1 MNTFSARK
9 LAITYV
15 GVFLGAGFVSGQE
28 LWQFFACFGPAGFA
42 GFLFSSAIFFTINYI
57 LLDLVRATDD
67 QRLSHL
73 LTRGNH
79 PWVKALVDI
88 LQYLF
93 LFGIVV
99 IMIAGATS
107 LIRQFIPLPAP
118 VAGAAFSLLVLL
130 VSLLGLQGLVATFSL
145 LVPVT
150 TALAVILGLAVS
162 AASDFHF
169 SPAAGSV
176 SPLLPT
182 WWAGSLTYAAY
193 NLFGTVGILIPFAPL
208 LPDRKTLRRGL
219 GWGTGLLALL
229 AEAILSALMVRP
241 DAGSADLPMAA
252 LASQLHPALGVAYG
266 LLMGLGMF
274 AAALGSLVALIN
286 QMTLRWPTLGSKKT
300 AALSTLVMGAFLLS
314 LMGFVGLIGVV
325 YPLFGYVSIPLFFCL
340 LLNWR
345 QARCQTPVLENNS
358 PS

>member
-42 GFLFSSAIFFTINYI
+42 GFLFSSAIFFIINYI
-57 LLDLVRATDD
+57 LLDLVRATGD

-79 PWVKALVDI
+79 TWIKTLVDI

-99 IMIAGATS
+99 IMIAGAAS
-107 LIRQFIPLPAP
+107 LIRQFVPLPVP

-162 AASDFHF
+162 FAGGFRF

-176 SPLLPT
+176 SPLLPA
-182 WWAGSLTYAAY
+182 WWVGSLTYAAY

-208 LPDRKTLRRGL
+208 LPDRNTLRRGL

-229 AEAILSALMVRP
+229 AGGILSALMVRP
-241 DAGSADLPMAA
+241 DAGSADLPMAI
-252 LASQLHPALGVAYG
+252 LAGQLHPALGVAYG

-286 QMTLRWPTLGSKKT
+286 QMMLRWPALGSQKT
-300 AALSTLVMGAFLLS
+300 TVLSSLIIAAFLLS

-325 YPLFGYVSIPLFFCL
+325 YPLFGYVSIPFFFRL

-345 QARCQTPVLENNS
+345 QARSKAPS
-358 PS
+358 PESRSPF